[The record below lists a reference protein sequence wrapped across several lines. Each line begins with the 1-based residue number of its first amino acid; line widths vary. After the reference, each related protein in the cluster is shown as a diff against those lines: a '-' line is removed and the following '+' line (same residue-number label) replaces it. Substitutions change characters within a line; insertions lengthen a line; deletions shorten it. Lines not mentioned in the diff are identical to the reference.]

1 MPKGSGID
9 NMVSKLPA
17 VPYGDATLSQPH
29 LWGLVLQYIQTGQTT
44 WHTRHIA
51 QLHALNVLI
60 ESTEDPPLLLNLLC
74 PVPGGAVRNL
84 PQQTDRHR

>member
-29 LWGLVLQYIQTGQTT
+29 LLGLVLQLIQTGLTT
-44 WHTRHIA
+44 WRKP
-51 QLHALNVLI
+51 
-60 ESTEDPPLLLNLLC
+60 DP
-74 PVPGGAVRNL
+74 VRPGNTDMHSSGPCSMTLAFDAV
-84 PQQTDRHR
+84 